1 MMKKLIAKFL
11 NEVWYKDHF
20 VGTWLA
26 PFAFIFIDVVKF
38 RRWMYKKGYKPVE
51 KLPVPVIIVGN
62 ITLGG
67 TGKTPLV
74 IYIAQHLKEQGFKP
88 GIISRGY
95 GGQSETWPL
104 RVTTESD
111 ALQVGDEPLLIA
123 RQVDCPV
130 AVGPVR
136 ADAARLLL
144 ENEAC
149 DVIISDD
156 GLQHY
161 ALHRDIE
168 IVVIDG
174 VRRFGNNYYLPSGP
188 LREPQERIQEVDFVI
203 CNGGEA
209 EDNEI
214 PMQLEGAYAVNM
226 QTQERKALIEFK
238 GLKCHA
244 MAGIGNPQRFFDL
257 LKQYGLDCEAHAFPD
272 HYAYAEKDIRYK
284 GAEAVL
290 MTEKD
295 AVKCRNFAS
304 EQHWFVPVEAK
315 LKGQFMDDLMA
326 LLRTKAINQVM

>member
-1 MMKKLIAKFL
+1 MAKFL

-20 VGTWLA
+20 VGTWLM
-26 PFAFIFIDVVKF
+26 PFSFIFTDVAKF
-38 RRWMYKKGYKPVE
+38 RRWMYKKGFKPVE

-74 IYIAQHLKEQGFKP
+74 IYIAQQLKAAGFKP
-88 GIISRGY
+88 GVISRGY
-95 GGQSETWPL
+95 AGQSETWPL
-104 RVTTESD
+104 RVTADSD

-123 RQVDCPV
+123 QQLDCPV

-136 ADAARLLL
+136 ADSARLLL
-144 ENEAC
+144 ESEAC
-149 DVIISDD
+149 DVIVSDD

-174 VRRFGNNYYLPSGP
+174 VRRFGNNFCLPSGP
-188 LREPQERIQEVDFVI
+188 LREPQERIREVDFII

-209 EDNEI
+209 EENEI

-226 QTQERKALIEFK
+226 QTQERKALVEFK
-238 GLKCHA
+238 ELSCHA

-257 LKQYGLDCEAHAFPD
+257 LKQYGLDCQTDSFPD
-272 HYAYAEKDIRYK
+272 HFVYTEKDIRYK
-284 GAEAVL
+284 GAEAIF

-295 AVKCRNFAS
+295 AVKCLAFAS
-304 EQHWFVPVEAK
+304 EQHWFVPVQAK
-315 LKGQFMDDLMA
+315 LENQFIENLIA
-326 LLRTKAINQVM
+326 LLRTKI